1 SAVSLRGTED
11 VLRRRK
17 IGGVLRY
24 GGAEDAELRRGRGG
38 DAFPYP
44 LAGRNKVVEV
54 VWEDIEDFRLAKRIN
69 FKIYWKGI
77 PITTSNWGPAL
88 DCRSRAIKVHLPP
101 GQKPDDY
108 LNAFANSCQ
117 HRLTITHAW
126 VVGTG
131 PHDSSKATKYGGI
144 LVVVARLEGTGHL
157 THEDLLSFPVWTMFA
172 GRSYENHFAGEC
184 GVKQTILPQDDTS
197 LQSVLGPAFRTGMT
211 GILTHDAGILM
222 LTTKATLTVVHHGP
236 RWAYAHATIRPLGP
250 ASAAITALDLWSV
263 HGPVRDF
270 SFWPTTWLEAIRTHT
285 RAGDAIV
292 GADWNATPDPARDSL
307 RGTIASA
314 KRIDSIW
321 SSTRLLRF
329 AKHTKFS
336 YTTSDHRATSVSF
349 DMAVAFTPP
358 TTYHQR
364 PWSLHPGTL
373 RSQSFRNAIHRSITQ
388 IGPPHPH
395 LTGPQKIVQW
405 QDYLLRLRD
414 ITRLESIK
422 VGQSLKRLRNDFTTI
437 ERIAD
442 NLDLANSEDA
452 IRLPNLLSRIQTAR
466 DLLTDKLS
474 VGSIKPSST
483 HAFRPSSWMSGAL
496 QRTGGTTYIK
506 RLRATTGTITTDESR
521 MLDITHAF
529 FTDLYCPPNPPS
541 TYLTDQTL
549 LLSSASTTFKSEDI
563 AMLASPYLLSDIK
576 AALRTTNAYSA
587 PGPLGL
593 TYPLLSLTAETTG
606 PHILSLLE
614 GLGAG
619 HPLPVLLQTTL
630 LHKKGDKADLANYRP
645 ISVSDTALRLVTR
658 MVAFRL
664 AIATGNALPWNQAAF
679 LPGRRTSSVAGA
691 LQGIIDHVGTGRP
704 GMPTSIFILL
714 LDQQKAYDRVG
725 HPWLW
730 SVLQTA
736 GVPATF
742 LKTIQSFYKDPH
754 LQVMINGLLTDLIPL
769 RAGLLQGDPLS
780 CVLYNLALQPF
791 LDLLDTFQVGVD
803 VPGLG
808 RIASLAF
815 ADDVSLLL
823 PGTPEGVT
831 QWPSVLHAIAAYE
844 TASGARLNRAKCG
857 FIEVT
862 HPSHN
867 LEHSAPLRAA
877 LLQAGFNPLPTQHGE
892 IVHLGHPI
900 HTRGAG
906 SPCIIGY
913 NDRIDAIGARIP
925 LIRKFG
931 SDLITRVRLSNSI
944 LTPKLWHATTVGGL
958 PTTTARTDLS
968 LALRKFLYLGDTPWF
983 ETADISAPLHLGG
996 LGFIHPDHMFTAQS
1010 ITYLAHNL
1018 LRPDEYGIWL
1028 QDGLAWHLHHIYH
1041 CSPAAL
1047 LIPNGVHR
1055 ARLTADTT
1063 RAAGFWGRLL
1073 HALASVNLSLD
1084 PSWPDLEGP
1093 ALLELPWYF
1102 DSAIASTPKP
1112 WPLSRYRSAA
1122 TRGWITWGDILWKST
1137 LATRD
1142 RTHASS
1148 WPLGPPSP
1156 RAAAANLIPR
1166 ADDIRD
1172 SKGPELGTIF
1182 TPYWASLPPD
1192 FRQKLLQTT
1201 DMPFATGMDPSL
1213 PVPRIR
1219 DPSARAFP

>member
-1 SAVSLRGTED
+1 MTGLIIVLTIYSYMTAHPLNCEDETRAPLKVATLNCGKAGIRKRLADIFSDTKEALQNVD
-11 VLRRRK
+11 VLF
-17 IGGVLRY
+17 L
-24 GGAEDAELRRGRGG
+24 
-38 DAFPYP
+38 
-44 LAGRNKVVEV
+44 
-54 VWEDIEDFRLAKRIN
+54 
-69 FKIYWKGI
+69 
-77 PITTSNWGPAL
+77 
-88 DCRSRAIKVHLPP
+88 
-101 GQKPDDY
+101 Q
-108 LNAFANSCQ
+108 
-117 HRLTITHAW
+117 
-126 VVGTG
+126 
-131 PHDSSKATKYGGI
+131 
-144 LVVVARLEGTGHL
+144 
-157 THEDLLSFPVWTMFA
+157 
-172 GRSYENHFAGEC
+172 EC

-714 LDQQKAYDRVG
+714 LDQQKAYDR
-725 HPWLW
+725 
-730 SVLQTA
+730 
-736 GVPATF
+736 
-742 LKTIQSFYKDPH
+742 
-754 LQVMINGLLTDLIPL
+754 
-769 RAGLLQGDPLS
+769 
-780 CVLYNLALQPF
+780 
-791 LDLLDTFQVGVD
+791 
-803 VPGLG
+803 
-808 RIASLAF
+808 
-815 ADDVSLLL
+815 
-823 PGTPEGVT
+823 
-831 QWPSVLHAIAAYE
+831 
-844 TASGARLNRAKCG
+844 
-857 FIEVT
+857 
-862 HPSHN
+862 
-867 LEHSAPLRAA
+867 
-877 LLQAGFNPLPTQHGE
+877 AGFNPLPTQHGE